1 MSTAPIC
8 PKIPK
13 TDTHHGITRTDNYA
27 WLRDDNWQDVLRD
40 PSVLN
45 QDIRSH
51 LEAENQYTLGKLA
64 DTKTLQAI
72 LYKEMRG
79 RIKEDDNS
87 VPVKDGIY
95 EYGSKFETGM
105 EYAIHYRT
113 HLADQKQQVLV
124 DGNLL
129 AKGEKYFRIIDLAHS
144 PDHRYIAYGV
154 DVKGSEKYTIKVLDT
169 QTNSLLAD
177 EILDTTGSIVWAAD
191 SQNFFYVKVD
201 DNHRPSDVYCHLL
214 GDKGDKTDKHTFH
227 ESDAGLFVNVGKT
240 QDGAYI
246 IINAADHESSELHYI
261 DAARPMDKP
270 KVFLKRSALHEYSV
284 EHHNGYFYIL
294 SNYNNREDFA
304 IFKTK
309 FGESEAINWQ
319 EVVPH
324 AAGTLIISCGM
335 LKNWLIWLQRKNGLP
350 SILALN
356 LQTLEQH
363 EVGFDEQAYALGLSL
378 GLEFDTDNIR
388 FTYSSPTT
396 PAQTFDY
403 NLATKAR
410 NLIKQQEIP
419 SGHNIADYVTKRLFA
434 SSHDGQEIPI
444 TILYKSGLKL
454 DGNAPMLLYG
464 YGSYGFSMPA
474 SFNSKMLSLV
484 DRGFIYAIA
493 HVRGGMEKG
502 YHWYKSAKRETKAN
516 SFKDFV
522 SCAHYLIEN
531 KYTKAGHIIAEG
543 RSAGG
548 LLMGAI
554 NNMAPELWG
563 AVISEVPF
571 VDTLTTMLDDTL
583 PLTPPEWPEWG
594 NPIADEA
601 AYKNIQSYSPY
612 DQISAANYPAIL
624 AVGGLTDPRVTYW
637 EPAKWV
643 AKLREYST
651 SSNDILLYT
660 EMEAGHGGASGRFES
675 LKEDARLYAFAIKAL
690 GLNK

>member
-1 MSTAPIC
+1 MTDKPIC
-8 PKIPK
+8 PQIPK
-13 TDTHHGITRTDNYA
+13 SDTHHGITRVDNYA

-40 PSVLN
+40 PSILN
-45 QDIRSH
+45 QDIRTH
-51 LEAENQYTLGKLA
+51 LEAENAYTLSRLA
-64 DTKTLQAI
+64 DTKDLQHN

-79 RIKEDDNS
+79 RIKEDDSS
-87 VPVKDGIY
+87 VPVKDGNY
-95 EYGSKFETGM
+95 LYGAKFETGR

-113 HLADQKQQVLV
+113 PVDSQEQEILI
-124 DGNLL
+124 DGNVL
-129 AKGEKYFRIIDLAHS
+129 AEGEKYFRIIDVSHS

-154 DVKGSEKYTIKVLDT
+154 DVKGSEKYTIKVIDT
-169 QTNSLLAD
+169 QTGNLLKD
-177 EILDTTGSIVWAAD
+177 QISETTGGITWAAD
-191 SQNFFYVKVD
+191 SQTFFYVKVD
-201 DNHRPSDVYCHLL
+201 DNHRPSEVYRHVL
-214 GDKGDKTDKHTFH
+214 GVVDDTLTFK
-227 ESDAGLFVNVGKT
+227 EDDSGLFVTVGKC

-246 IINAADHESSELHYI
+246 IIGASDHESAELYII
-261 DAARPMDKP
+261 DANTPSDKP
-270 KVFLKRSALHEYSV
+270 KLLLKRTEMHEYSI
-284 EHHNGYFYIL
+284 EHYNGSFYIL
-294 SNYNNREDFA
+294 SNFAEREDFA

-309 FGESEAINWQ
+309 VDDFEPKNWQ
-319 EVVPH
+319 EVIPH
-324 AAGTLIISCGM
+324 QAGTLIISCGM
-335 LKNWLIWLQRKNGLP
+335 LDGWLIWLQRKDGLP
-350 SILALN
+350 SIQVLN
-356 LQTLEQH
+356 LATQQQH
-363 EVGFDEQAYALGLSL
+363 AVTFDEQAYSLGLSL
-378 GLEFDTDNIR
+378 GLEFKTDDIR

-403 NLATKAR
+403 NLATQKR
-410 NLIKQQEIP
+410 VLIKQQEIP
-419 SGHNIADYVTKRLFA
+419 SGHKITDYVTKRLFA
-434 SSHDGQEIPI
+434 TSHDGEQIPI
-444 TILYKSGLKL
+444 TILHKAGLEL
-454 DGNAPMLLYG
+454 DGKAPMLLYG
-464 YGSYGFSMPA
+464 YGSYGFAMPA

-484 DRGFIYAIA
+484 DRGFVYAIA
-493 HVRGGMEKG
+493 HVRGGNEKG
-502 YHWYKSAKRETKAN
+502 YNWYKSAKRETKVN

-522 SCAHYLIEN
+522 SCAEFLIEQ
-531 KYTKAGHIIAEG
+531 KYTHAGHIIAEG

-612 DQISAANYPAIL
+612 DQVSAKTYPAIL

-643 AKLREYST
+643 AKLREFST
-651 SSNDILLYT
+651 SDNDILLYT

-690 GLNK
+690 GLNT